1 MKSVNRGNAEAG
13 GVLAG
18 SGAMPAMA
26 VDDAGDG
33 EDARTGGPAGSAAD
47 PARVPLRQLMDDRL
61 LDALLERSRDQAGG
75 LRLTGEGSMLGE
87 LVKAV
92 LERALEAGLTAHL
105 GYERNERAGR
115 GGGTPN
121 YRNGSIAKT
130 VQTGV
135 GPVGLAVP
143 RDRAG
148 SFEPLLV
155 PKRAGR
161 IAGGLDGMIIS
172 LYAHGMSVRDI
183 LHHLEQVYGTQ
194 LSHETVSRITDAVLE
209 EVRAWQ
215 SRPLDPVWAVVFLDA
230 IVVKVRDNQVV
241 QNKPAYIAAGI
252 DADGEKHV
260 LGIWLAKTAPE
271 TAAAGE
277 GARFWGSVMTD
288 LRNRGVRDIL
298 IACCDGLTGFEDA
311 ITAAF
316 NRTVVQRCVVHLI
329 RNALR
334 PVARRDAGE
343 AARELRTIYTAPTA
357 EAAFD
362 ALAAFAA
369 SPWGKKYPQA
379 ARVSG
384 DAWDSFTPF
393 LAFSPAVRRLLCTTN
408 DREPELP
415 APQGHQG
422 PRPLPERRRRGQ
434 AAVAGHHQHRGQ
446 ARPRAPGAAPADR
459 QAVRPAR
466 PPRRGPAG
474 HGLARGPQRAR
485 QRLPGPTTVEAA
497 KSNNSKMFT
506 HLRLQ
511 ARLIARRRCCGS
523 AVTGGLRLIRQSSV
537 GCAVPWPGATRQDAV
552 SVVVSGA

>member
-1 MKSVNRGNAEAG
+1 MVKSGNRGNAEIEA
-13 GVLAG
+13 VLAG
-18 SGAMPAMA
+18 SGAVPAA
-26 VDDAGDG
+26 AGDAAGDG
-33 EDARTGGPAGSAAD
+33 QGPGPGGAAAGGPA
-47 PARVPLRQLMDDRL
+47 ARVPLRQLMDDRL
-61 LDALLERSRDQAGG
+61 LDALLDRSRDEAGG

-105 GYERNERAGR
+105 GYGRNERAGR
-115 GGGTPN
+115 GGGPGN
-121 YRNGSIAKT
+121 YRNGTIAKT

-148 SFEPLLV
+148 TFEPLLV
-155 PKRAGR
+155 PKRSGR
-161 IAGGLDGMIIS
+161 IAGGLDDMVIS

-230 IVVKVRDNQVV
+230 IMVKVRDNHVV
-241 QNKPAYIAAGI
+241 QNKPAYLAVGI

-271 TAAAGE
+271 TATAGE
-277 GARFWGSVMTD
+277 GARFWNSVMTD
-288 LRNRGVRDIL
+288 LKNRGVRDIL
-298 IACCDGLTGFEDA
+298 IACCDGLAGFEDA
-311 ITAAF
+311 ITSAF
-316 NRTVVQRCVVHLI
+316 PGTVVQRCVVHLI

-343 AARELRTIYTAPTA
+343 VAKELRAIYTAPDA

-379 ARVSG
+379 VRVWEQ
-384 DAWDSFTPF
+384 AWDAFTPF
-393 LAFSPAVRRLLCTTN
+393 LAFTPAVRKLLYTTN
-408 DREPELP
+408 AIESLNYQLRKVTKARGHFPNDDAVVKLLWLAIINIEDKRARERL
-415 APQGHQG
+415 A
-422 PRPLPERRRRGQ
+422 RRQQAGKRSGQ
-434 AAVAGHHQHRGQ
+434 
-446 ARPRAPGAAPADR
+446 
-459 QAVRPAR
+459 PAR
-466 PPRRGPAG
+466 LVEG
-474 HGLARGPQRAR
+474 QRVMGWREALNELDSAYPG
-485 QRLPGPTTVEAA
+485 RL
-497 KSNNSKMFT
+497 
-506 HLRLQ
+506 R
-511 ARLIARRRCCGS
+511 
-523 AVTGGLRLIRQSSV
+523 
-537 GCAVPWPGATRQDAV
+537 
-552 SVVVSGA
+552 

>member
-1 MKSVNRGNAEAG
+1 MVKSVNRGIAGPGALAG
-13 GVLAG
+13 GI
-18 SGAMPAMA
+18 GAMPAA
-26 VDDAGDG
+26 GGDAAGDG
-33 EDARTGGPAGSAAD
+33 QEPGPGGAAAGGPA
-47 PARVPLRQLMDDRL
+47 ARVPLRQLMDDRL
-61 LDALLERSRDQAGG
+61 LDALLDRSRDEAGG

-92 LERALEAGLTAHL
+92 LERALEAELTAHL

-115 GGGTPN
+115 GGGPGN

-135 GPVGLAVP
+135 GPVPLAVP

-155 PKRAGR
+155 PKRSGR
-161 IAGGLDGMIIS
+161 VAGGLDDMVIS

-194 LSHETVSRITDAVLE
+194 LSHETVSRITDQVLE

-215 SRPLDPVWAVVFLDA
+215 SRPLDPVYAVVFLDA
-230 IVVKVRDNQVV
+230 IMVKVRDNQVV
-241 QNKPAYIAAGI
+241 QNKPAYLAVGI
-252 DADGEKHV
+252 DGDGEKHV

-271 TAAAGE
+271 AATAGE
-277 GARFWGSVMTD
+277 GARFWNSVMTD

-298 IACCDGLTGFEDA
+298 IACCDGLTGFEGA

-316 NRTVVQRCVVHLI
+316 PATVVQRCVVHLI

-343 AARELRTIYTAPTA
+343 VAKELRAIYTAPTA

-362 ALAAFAA
+362 ALAAFSA

-379 ARVSG
+379 ARVFE
-384 DAWDSFTPF
+384 DAWDAFTPF

-408 DREPELP
+408 AIESLNYQLRKVTKARGHFPNDDAVVKLLWLAIINIEDKRARE
-415 APQGHQG
+415 
-422 PRPLPERRRRGQ
+422 R
-434 AAVAGHHQHRGQ
+434 AAR
-446 ARPRAPGAAPADR
+446 R
-459 QAVRPAR
+459 QATGKRSDQPAR
-466 PPRRGPAG
+466 LVEG
-474 HGLARGPQRAR
+474 QRVMGWREALNELDSAYPG
-485 QRLPGPTTVEAA
+485 RL
-497 KSNNSKMFT
+497 
-506 HLRLQ
+506 R
-511 ARLIARRRCCGS
+511 
-523 AVTGGLRLIRQSSV
+523 
-537 GCAVPWPGATRQDAV
+537 
-552 SVVVSGA
+552 